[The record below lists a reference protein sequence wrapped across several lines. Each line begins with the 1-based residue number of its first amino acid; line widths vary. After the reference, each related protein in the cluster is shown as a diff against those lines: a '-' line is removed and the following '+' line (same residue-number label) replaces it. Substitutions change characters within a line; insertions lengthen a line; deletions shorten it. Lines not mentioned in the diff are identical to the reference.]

1 MSQAT
6 ADIVVNTGSSIQ
18 FTYTPQAGGGLT
30 SLVAASLT
38 VVATGAY
45 SALTVAANS
54 ASVAAPPGVP
64 ASDSILQLVL
74 LLSPSTESG
83 SLSYKVNGGASVDYL
98 VNRPFFNPIIE
109 IDLFGK

>member
-6 ADIVVNTGSSIQ
+6 ADIVVNKGDSIQ
-18 FTYTPQAGGGLT
+18 FTFTPQAGGLT

-45 SALTVAANS
+45 STLAVAANKTS
-54 ASVAAPPGVP
+54 IAAPPGAP
-64 ASDSILQLVL
+64 AADSILQLVL
-74 LLSPSTESG
+74 LLGPNTETG
-83 SLSYKVNGGASVDYL
+83 SLSYAVNGGASVNYF